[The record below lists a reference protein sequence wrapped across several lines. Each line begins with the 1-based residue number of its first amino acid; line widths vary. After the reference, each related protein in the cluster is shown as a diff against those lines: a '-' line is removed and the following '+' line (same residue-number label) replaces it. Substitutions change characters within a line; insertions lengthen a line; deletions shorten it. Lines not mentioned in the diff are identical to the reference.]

1 MELGANVQELGNVC
15 AGFSEDE
22 LQELREVARLHSEAA
37 GLVIK
42 LAGWAGEE
50 AHKLVTKIPASW
62 QARVEEAADLALR
75 QSYELAAVTQP
86 DAEAGGWLNRALAWT
101 QGERWHQVATG
112 VTGAVGGFGGLATAL
127 MELPVTTTLILR
139 SIQEIAAAYGEDLR
153 DEAVRAQCL
162 GVFGFAGPL
171 TGDDDMET
179 GLFATRLVLT
189 GSTVA
194 EILKVVLPRFGLVVG
209 EKLLAQ
215 ATPVLGAA
223 VAVTLNTTFTGFYQT
238 MAHVHFRLR
247 KLERQHDDEQV
258 RACFERIAKNLKT
271 RDGPASR
278 KQGHGDSGGRLHTTR

>member
-1 MELGANVQELGNVC
+1 MQELGNAC

-22 LQELREVARLHSEAA
+22 LRELREIARLYSEAA

-50 AHKLVTKIPASW
+50 AHKLVMKIPAGW

-75 QSYELAAVTQP
+75 QSYELASVTVADP
-86 DAEAGGWLNRALAWT
+86 DADSWLNRALSWT
-101 QGERWHQVATG
+101 QGERWHQIATG
-112 VTGAVGGFGGLATAL
+112 VTGAVGGFGGLTTAL

-139 SIQEIAAAYGEDLR
+139 SIQEIAAAYGEDLG

-162 GVFGFAGPL
+162 AVFGFAGPL
-171 TGDDDMET
+171 TEDDDTET
-179 GLFATRLVLT
+179 GLFATRLILT
-189 GSTVA
+189 GATVS
-194 EILKVVLPRFGLVVG
+194 EILKVVLPRFGIVVG

-223 VAVTLNTTFTGFYQT
+223 VAATLNTTFTGYYQT

-247 KLERQHDDEQV
+247 KFERQHDAGQV
-258 RACFERIAKNLKT
+258 RACFERIHNDLKT
-271 RDGPASR
+271 
-278 KQGHGDSGGRLHTTR
+278 GGRSTRKK